1 MLMVAKSAAHSTLT
15 RLRQLRAELTPK
27 VSQEKIARQA
37 GLSLQWYRLL
47 ENGRQSRTSWT
58 TANALLATFNT
69 ERQARGL
76 DSVTLEQLELT
87 IV

>member
-1 MLMVAKSAAHSTLT
+1 M
-15 RLRQLRAELTPK
+15 LRQLRAELAQPK
-27 VSQEKIARQA
+27 VSQEKMARQA

-47 ENGRQSRTSWT
+47 ENGKQNRTSWT
-58 TANALLATFNT
+58 TANALLSAFNT

-76 DSVTLEQLELT
+76 ETLELDALALH

>member
-1 MLMVAKSAAHSTLT
+1 MVAKSAAQHTLT
-15 RLRQLRAELTPK
+15 RLRQLRAEMTPK
-27 VSQEKIARQA
+27 VSQEKIARLA

-47 ENGRQSRTSWT
+47 ENGRQGRTSWS
-58 TANALLATFNT
+58 TANALLAAFNT

-76 DSVTLEQLELT
+76 ESVTLEQLELT